1 MEKERD
7 FGGGLA
13 RREVVINWIAVVKW
27 FNRHKRGIRR
37 LILVTSS
44 CVNVVTTSI
53 LVARFGIS
61 IEAEKNANNWCE
73 KGEMVMDFDG
83 LERKR
88 NRRGLASIDFIF
100 INGVPSTLLHLLYF
114 ELVFVCLR

>member
-13 RREVVINWIAVVKW
+13 TRAVVINWIAVFKW

-37 LILVTSS
+37 LIFVTSS
-44 CVNVVTTSI
+44 CVNVVTTSE
-53 LVARFGIS
+53 LVASFGIS
-61 IEAEKNANNWCE
+61 IEEENNANNWCD

-88 NRRGLASIDFIF
+88 KRRGLASIDFIF
-100 INGVPSTLLHLLYF
+100 IFSSMAFLLPYCAIF
-114 ELVFVCLR
+114 

>member
-7 FGGGLA
+7 FGGRLA
-13 RREVVINWIAVVKW
+13 RREVVVNWIAVVRW

-44 CVNVVTTSI
+44 CVNVVTTCE
-53 LVARFGIS
+53 LVASFGIS
-61 IEAEKNANNWCE
+61 IEEENNANNWCE

-83 LERKR
+83 LKR
-88 NRRGLASIDFIF
+88 NGRGCALIDPIF
-100 INGVPSTLLHLLYF
+100 INGVPSTLLPL
-114 ELVFVCLR
+114 